1 VADAEVGD
9 LDATPGVDEQVGG
22 LDVAVEVDDAAAV
35 EVGDARQH
43 LARHAMRW
51 LSSDPWSMYSNRIW
65 SSPACSYMP
74 LSRIIAACAAGTVGL
89 LARELRA
96 RRLCSAVGTTGR
108 LPAGAAAGT
117 AGAGRE
123 AERAMAER
131 KVWTP
136 TLLTYRVVEISKPNS
151 QQ

>member
-1 VADAEVGD
+1 VCGGD
-9 LDATPGVDEQVGG
+9 CG
-22 LDVAVEVDDAAAV
+22 LAGAGTTGAAAV
-35 EVGDARQH
+35 LGGGDYGA
-43 LARHAMRW
+43 
-51 LSSDPWSMYSNRIW
+51 
-65 SSPACSYMP
+65 
-74 LSRIIAACAAGTVGL
+74 AACG
-89 LARELRA
+89 
-96 RRLCSAVGTTGR
+96 AV
-108 LPAGAAAGT
+108 AGT